1 MKTLMVI
8 DGNSIVHRA
17 FYGVSQ
23 NLTTR
28 EGQPTNAIFGFLN
41 ILNKLLEEANPDALC
56 VTFDRSAPTFRH
68 LAYNQYKANRKG
80 MPDELASQMP
90 LLKDV
95 LSAMNVPMYELD
107 GWEADDLLGTIARLD
122 EAAGWNTVIVTGDKD
137 SLQLVTGQ
145 TTVKLVSTR
154 MGRTTTRDVTPDS
167 FREEYGFDPK
177 HIIDLKALMGDSS
190 DNYPGVK
197 GVGEKTAMALIQ
209 LYHTI
214 AHLYD
219 HMPDICSA
227 PNTPAKPG
235 LIKKLEEGRESA
247 KLSYDLATI
256 RTNAPIAFQPEENLR
271 RDPDNDR
278 LYQLFLN
285 LEFAKLIDKY
295 RLTAPQ
301 GEVKAGP
308 NTHAALDGGCYLE
321 TEITPE
327 YARELLELW
336 RSKAVV
342 HIVAL
347 PSLDAVCVTCHLND
361 DAWNASLLRADRL
374 DNYNEIIR
382 TLFSDPAIKKAAHG
396 VKNLCRS
403 LLAEGIPP
411 AGFIFDTEVA
421 AYLLAPSDGSYELDK
436 LGLTYYSQ
444 QIPKAEV
451 YLEEGAFGP
460 LSDPEPP
467 AHAMMVRCLLIDD
480 LRETLTAR
488 LKELDMWELYETVDF
503 PLCAVLAEMETEGFL
518 IDRGALAEFGKM
530 LSGRIDQVQK
540 TIYELAGEDNFNIN
554 STQQLGHI
562 LFDQLGLPP
571 VKKTKSGWS
580 TNADVLEKLR
590 GEHPI
595 IERILEYRQ
604 LTKLKSTYADGLSK
618 VIDPDGRIHT
628 SFQNT
633 VTATGRLSSTE
644 PNLQNIPVR
653 TELGSE
659 LRKMFAAPAGV
670 VLVDADYSQ
679 IELRLLAHMAGDQ
692 AMIDGFRTGE
702 DIHTITASQ
711 VFNVPAGEVTP
722 LMRRSAKAVN
732 FGIVYGIS
740 PYSLSQDIGVSVQ
753 EAKEYMDKYFAHYSG
768 VRAYM
773 DGVVEQAKQA
783 GYVATLWGRRRWIP
797 EIKSSNFN
805 TKSFGE
811 RVALNAPIQG
821 TAADIIKLA
830 MIRVRNRLK
839 AEGLEGKLVLQVHD
853 ELIVE
858 CPEAEADAVC
868 SLLKEEMEGV
878 AALSVPLL
886 AETHA
891 GKTWAE
897 AH

>member
-1 MKTLMVI
+1 MKKLMVI
-8 DGNSIVHRA
+8 DGNSIVNRA

-23 NLTTR
+23 TLTTR

-41 ILNKLLEEANPDALC
+41 ILNKLLEETAPDALC

-68 LAYNQYKANRKG
+68 QAYEGYKANRKG
-80 MPDELASQMP
+80 MPEELASQMP
-90 LLKDV
+90 LLKGV

-122 EAAGWNTVIVTGDKD
+122 QEAGWETVIVTGDKD
-137 SLQLVTGQ
+137 ALQLVTEQ

-154 MGRTTTRDVTPDS
+154 MSRTTTRDVTPEV
-167 FREEYGFDPK
+167 FRGDYGFEPRS
-177 HIIDLKALMGDSS
+177 IIDLKALMGDSS

-227 PNTPAKPG
+227 PNVPAKPG
-235 LIKKLEEGRESA
+235 LVKKLEEGRESA
-247 KLSYDLATI
+247 RLSYDLATI
-256 RTNAPIAFQPEENLR
+256 RTDAPIDFQPEANLR
-271 RDPDNDR
+271 RPPDNDR
-278 LYQLFLN
+278 LYQLFLE

-295 RLTAPQ
+295 HLTAPQ
-301 GEVKAGP
+301 GEGAPEEAPVFAG
-308 NTHAALDGGCYLE
+308 TCTSE
-321 TEITPE
+321 TVEDRGRME
-327 YARELLELW
+327 ALLELW
-336 RSKAVV
+336 RTLDHVSVL
-342 HIVAL
+342 AL
-347 PSLDAVCVTCHLND
+347 PGLDRVCVEWQEENSGCAALFF
-361 DAWNASLLRADRL
+361 ADRL
-374 DNYNEIIR
+374 DCYNDFLK
-382 TLFSDPAIKKAAHG
+382 TFFSDPALKKAAHG
-396 VKNLCRS
+396 VKDLCRA
-403 LLAEGIPP
+403 LLAEGISP
-411 AGFIFDTEVA
+411 AGFVFDTEVA
-421 AYLLAPSDGSYELDK
+421 AYLLAPTDGSYELEK
-436 LGLTYYSQ
+436 LALTYFKVQ
-444 QIPKAEV
+444 AEPASF
-451 YLEEGAFGP
+451 YLEEGAFSP
-460 LSDPEPP
+460 LSDPAVPLG
-467 AHAMMVRCLLIDD
+467 ALMSHCAWIDA
-480 LRETLTAR
+480 LRDVLEKR
-488 LKELDMWELYETVDF
+488 LKQLGMWELYEQVDL
-503 PLCAVLAEMETEGFL
+503 PLCSVLAEMETEGFL

-530 LSGRIDQVQK
+530 LSGRIDQAQK
-540 TIYELAGEDNFNIN
+540 TIYELAGEDGFNIN

-562 LFDQLGLPP
+562 LFDKLELPP

-590 GEHPI
+590 GQHPI
-595 IERILEYRQ
+595 IDSILEYRQ
-604 LTKLKSTYADGLSK
+604 LTKLKSTYADGLAK
-618 VIDPDGRIHT
+618 VIGPDGRIHT

-653 TELGSE
+653 TTLGAE
-659 LRKMFAAPAGV
+659 LRKMFAAPAGK

-692 AMIDGFRTGE
+692 AMIDGFQSGE

-711 VFNVPAGEVTP
+711 VFNVPLGEVTP
-722 LMRRSAKAVN
+722 QMRRSAKAVN

-740 PYSLSQDIGVSVQ
+740 PYSLSEDIGVTVQ
-753 EAKEYMDKYFAHYSG
+753 EAKEYMNKYFAHYAG
-768 VRAYM
+768 VRTYM
-773 DGVVEQAKQA
+773 DAVVEQARQA

-805 TKSFGE
+805 TRSFGE

-830 MIRVRNRLK
+830 MIRVRDRLR
-839 AEGLEGKLVLQVHD
+839 AEGLTGKLVLQVHD

-858 CPEAEADAVC
+858 CPEEEAETICRVVE
-868 SLLKEEMEGV
+868 EEMEGV
-878 AALSVPLL
+878 ARLSVPLL

-891 GKTWAE
+891 GRTWAQ